1 MTDKIDAKS
10 YDMVIYYAILS
21 KRESS
26 NFSPMKENWKYK
38 IFNPNMSTQHSYM
51 TVLFNEY
58 VNKETGVVT
67 NSIGI
72 IGSLRKWYFGE
83 LSLEDFTERT
93 YYKALNLFAQTIGI
107 STEELYS
114 FTLSMIE
121 VGINCRLDVDV
132 NVIKKDVYQFR
143 DSRYRPRLDEFSIY
157 FKTKK
162 KILSLKIYD
171 KYQEIYD
178 KCIPKRIKS
187 HEEEEF
193 VRMHQH
199 KNNIRIEFSVRGG
212 QDLINKNIFHLTKGT
227 KITIGTTV
235 EHFDTLYT
243 FFWNEV
249 QKIKILSIEN
259 LKEPQSDSGV
269 ECKNY
274 LLACRIRDIGI
285 NEFTR
290 LAKKVS
296 DRSFKKRLL
305 QRISPYIDET
315 EAYDKK
321 RFMQNIRCRLYCLIG
336 NDRKISKHKE
346 LVHEHPLS
354 NKL

>member
-1 MTDKIDAKS
+1 
-10 YDMVIYYAILS
+10 
-21 KRESS
+21 
-26 NFSPMKENWKYK
+26 MKENWKYK

-212 QDLINKNIFHLTKGT
+212 QDLINKNIFHLKKGSI
-227 KITIGTTV
+227 ITIATTV
-235 EHFDTLYT
+235 EHFNALYT

-249 QKIKILSIEN
+249 QKITILSIEH
-259 LKEPQSDSGV
+259 LKEPQSKSRVDWT
-269 ECKNY
+269 NY
-274 LLACRIRDIGI
+274 MLAEYIKEKGMNEVCRI
-285 NEFTR
+285 
-290 LAKKVS
+290 AKKNK
-296 DRSFKKRLL
+296 DRGFKNQLL
-305 QRISPYIDET
+305 QRISPYIDKT

-321 RFMQNIRCRLYCLIG
+321 RFLQNIRCRLYCLLG
-336 NDRKISKHKE
+336 KDGKISIHKE
-346 LVHEHPLS
+346 LVHELPLS